1 MSNDASMNTRFAVL
15 VLFLSSAGWGLTWLP
30 IKALSD
36 MGLDGLHLVFIAF
49 LSGALLLLPWL
60 YKQRFYWQQKISFML
75 MIALAGGFA
84 NASFQTAIYHGDV
97 IRVMILFYML
107 PVWSVI
113 GGRVFL
119 REKVDAVR
127 VVAVLLCLSGAF
139 IILDIGHTSWTGVS
153 WIDLLAMG
161 SGMGLAATN
170 ILFRFTQD
178 IPVMSKVSAMFI
190 GCTVL
195 IGLSLMVFTSAAGL
209 PANNAVLWAVA
220 YGALWLT
227 LITTGTQWGVTQMD
241 AGRSAVIIV
250 VELVVAVVST
260 ALIITAELKMFE
272 IIGGLMVLSAA
283 VLEGSR
289 NEEVQPLDTDES
301 IDIDN
306 KEKIPL

>member
-1 MSNDASMNTRFAVL
+1 MMNTRIAVL

-60 YKQRFYWQQKISFML
+60 YKQRYHWKQKISFML

-113 GGRVFL
+113 GGRIFL

-195 IGLSLMVFTSAAGL
+195 IGLSLMVFTSANGL
-209 PANNAVLWAVA
+209 PENNAVAWAVA

-227 LITTGTQWGVTQMD
+227 LITTGTQWAVTQME

-250 VELVVAVVST
+250 VELVVAVAST
-260 ALIITAELKMFE
+260 ALIVTAGLKFYE
-272 IIGGLMVLSAA
+272 IVGGLMVLSAA
-283 VLEGSR
+283 ILEGSR
-289 NEEVQPLDTDES
+289 GDDDIQQP
-301 IDIDN
+301 DIDEN
-306 KEKIPL
+306 IVADKKMPL

>member
-1 MSNDASMNTRFAVL
+1 MLNTRLAVL

-49 LSGALLLLPWL
+49 LSGALLLSPWL
-60 YKQRFYWQQKISFML
+60 YRQRAHWRQSAGLML

-113 GGRVFL
+113 GGRLFL
-119 REKVDAVR
+119 KEQVDAVR
-127 VVAVLLCLSGAF
+127 LIAVGLCLSGAF
-139 IILDIGHTSWTGVS
+139 VILDIWHTSWNGIG
-153 WIDLLAMG
+153 WIDVLAIG
-161 SGMGLAATN
+161 SGIGLATTN

-195 IGLSLMVFTSAAGL
+195 IGLSLMVFTSDNGL
-209 PANNAVLWAVA
+209 PGNGAVLWAVV

-260 ALIITAELKMFE
+260 ALLFAAGLTFYE
-272 IIGGLMVLSAA
+272 IAGGLMVLSAA
-283 VLEGSR
+283 ILEGIRS
-289 NEEVQPLDTDES
+289 DE
-301 IDIDN
+301 DVRPAVNDEGLLA
-306 KEKIPL
+306 EKNRSL